1 MSLIDK
7 PFMKQLGSG
16 VSESFSC
23 QGSHFKTPRKRQSAL
38 KAGDIT
44 LLINN
49 AGIVGGKSFLELD
62 DRMIE
67 KAKD

>member
-16 VSESFSC
+16 VSQTVNC
-23 QGSHFKTPRKRQSAL
+23 LRAHFKTPRKRQSAL

>member
-16 VSESFSC
+16 VSESVNC
-23 QGSHFKTPRKRQSAL
+23 QYPHFKTPRKRQSAL

>member
-1 MSLIDK
+1 MSPIDK

-16 VSESFSC
+16 VSESINC
-23 QGSHFKTPRKRQSAL
+23 LRTHFNNPRKRQSAL